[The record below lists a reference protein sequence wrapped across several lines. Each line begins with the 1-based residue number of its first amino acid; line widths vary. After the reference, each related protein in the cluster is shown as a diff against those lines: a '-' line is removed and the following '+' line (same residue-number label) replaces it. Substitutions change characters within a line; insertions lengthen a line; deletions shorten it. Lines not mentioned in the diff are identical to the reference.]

1 MMFASHLRQM
11 ALLYLKEELFLVHS
25 VALAFCAALIWN
37 KIGQDQN
44 ICLKKEYVQVVGALH
59 EYEFTLQTSFARADP
74 EF

>member
-44 ICLKKEYVQVVGALH
+44 VILFQKRVCPGCRSTA
-59 EYEFTLQTSFARADP
+59 
-74 EF
+74 